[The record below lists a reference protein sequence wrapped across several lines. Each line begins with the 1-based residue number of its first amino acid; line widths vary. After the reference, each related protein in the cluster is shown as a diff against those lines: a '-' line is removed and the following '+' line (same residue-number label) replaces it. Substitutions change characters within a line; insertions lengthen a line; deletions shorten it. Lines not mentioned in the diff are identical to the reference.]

1 MKNILLS
8 VTLLVVIAGCNP
20 GLVRQERLAGQ
31 RPTADSTLY
40 YSAPDISDPFL
51 DSLKTDTSRVRL
63 MLTLY
68 PPPPPPPPKFRQ
80 IDGYRVQLFA
90 GLDSLNG
97 RVMAGELHKIIED
110 SVYFFREKGLYK
122 VQAGDYPWRY
132 KADKMVLD
140 LRKKGYAQGWV
151 VQRLINVPVD
161 SSRVSRPTGVSAGIQ
176 TKPKPR
182 AGVRYQIQVL
192 VTSDPEKA
200 RRLAV
205 TLRERFLKDVDVQ
218 TEGTVHKVLL
228 GHFETREDAEQVLK
242 AIKENGY
249 KDAWLVY

>member
-1 MKNILLS
+1 MKNTLLS
-8 VTLLVVIAGCNP
+8 VTLLILITGCNP

-40 YSAPDISDPFL
+40 YPASVISDPFL
-51 DSLKTDTSRVRL
+51 DSLKTDTSGVRL

-80 IDGYRVQLFA
+80 IDGFRVQLFA

-97 RVMAGELHKIIED
+97 RVMAGELQGIMED
-110 SVYFFREKGLYK
+110 SVYFFKEKGLYK

-132 KADKMVLD
+132 RADKMVLE

-161 SSRVSRPTGVSAGIQ
+161 SARAARPTADSLKRQ
-176 TKPKPR
+176 TAPPPSPEAR
-182 AGVRYQIQVL
+182 FQIQVL
-192 VTSDPEKA
+192 VTADAEKA
-200 RRLAV
+200 QSLAG
-205 TLRERFLKDVDVQ
+205 TLRERFGQEVFVRPA
-218 TEGTVHKVLL
+218 GAAYKVLL
-228 GHFETREDAEQVLK
+228 GRFAERAEAERQLK
-242 AIKENGY
+242 TLRENGY
-249 KDAWLVY
+249 RDAWLVY